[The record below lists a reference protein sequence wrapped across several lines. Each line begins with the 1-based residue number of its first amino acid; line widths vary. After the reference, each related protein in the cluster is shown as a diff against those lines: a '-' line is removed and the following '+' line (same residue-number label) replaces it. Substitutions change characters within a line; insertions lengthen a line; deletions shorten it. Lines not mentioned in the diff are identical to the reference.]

1 MALPKC
7 SGRGHLC
14 ESVDFKGIG
23 FIAIHMAKLS
33 FETYIQFRLAVT
45 NVYRQLYNHTTINI

>member
-1 MALPKC
+1 MQRQCLWLSLNAL

-23 FIAIHMAKLS
+23 FIAIHMGKLS
-33 FETYIQFRLAVT
+33 FETYIQF
-45 NVYRQLYNHTTINI
+45 